1 MKSKGWI
8 IALITFLSG
17 LAIALVVLM
26 IVLLNGGFKN
36 LNFIMFASISKNVA
50 VDEVY
55 EENFRMIE
63 IDADASEIE
72 FYSTEEDK
80 VRLVIHGEEK
90 DISVT
95 TRGERL
101 SITSNMQCNFICFNQ
116 NRSKIEVYLPKDY
129 EGKIKVENDYG
140 NVTIGSFENAEIT
153 VENDCG
159 DIKVEAGN
167 IVKLENDLG
176 DIELGFAS
184 NAEIKQNC
192 GKIEVGE
199 VGDIKAENDLGDIKI
214 EKVTNSLQIK
224 DDCGDIVIDD
234 ITITKNSSITND
246 LGKIKIGFTNDIYI
260 DAETDLGKVKINE
273 NTRDAS
279 ITLKLQNSCGDII
292 VDN

>member
-8 IALITFLSG
+8 IALITFLSV

-140 NVTIGSFENAEIT
+140 NVTIGSFENAEIA

-159 DIKVEAGN
+159 DINVEAGN

-224 DDCGDIVIDD
+224 DDC
-234 ITITKNSSITND
+234 
-246 LGKIKIGFTNDIYI
+246 
-260 DAETDLGKVKINE
+260 
-273 NTRDAS
+273 
-279 ITLKLQNSCGDII
+279 
-292 VDN
+292 